1 MELNDYQT
9 QAMSTRMDS
18 CDNHLYM
25 MLEIA
30 SEAGEL
36 QGKFAKAIRKGRL
49 KFSDN
54 LINSSVME
62 TREEMDFDLG
72 VILELGDILWGV
84 AGMAASMGY
93 SLEEVARFNLEKLA
107 KRKVNGT
114 IEGNGDGVTREERH
128 A

>member
-1 MELNDYQT
+1 
-9 QAMSTRMDS
+9 
-18 CDNHLYM
+18 M

-93 SLEEVARFNLEKLA
+93 SLEEVAKFNLEKLA
-107 KRKVNGT
+107 KRKANGT
-114 IEGNGDGVTREERH
+114 IEGNGDGVTKEERH
-128 A
+128 V